1 MFHYTSIKM
10 FCKMEIMYDVDSN
23 GGVMNG
29 CVHELKHIIAGV
41 TDEVIY
47 SNDD

>member
-1 MFHYTSIKM
+1 
-10 FCKMEIMYDVDSN
+10 MEIMYDVDNN
-23 GGVMNG
+23 GGVMKG
-29 CVHELKHIIAGV
+29 CVHELKHIIEGT

>member
-1 MFHYTSIKM
+1 MLHYISIKM
-10 FCKMEIMYDVDSN
+10 FCRMEITYDVDSN

-29 CVHELKHIIAGV
+29 CVHELKHKIEGT